1 MAFDSQ
7 RFLAARFCRMAAAFL
22 LAGCLTVAG
31 CAGGR
36 GAPDPAL
43 SQAAR
48 ELAAGMAVPAAP
60 GTGIL
65 FHDSEEQQVP
75 PRVRRVASIRRGGV
89 AGASSL
95 SSGAA
100 AAAEQ
105 AGVVAS
111 GRQTARAAALPS
123 IPVPRNIAGPAVS
136 QGHLRAVTG
145 PAGALPALPSVLPG
159 EAAGLDAA
167 AALPSEPAGA
177 PLLVLRSPVPALW
190 RRLAL
195 EAQDIF
201 GLDAALVL
209 AVIRAESSFN
219 ATAVSSA
226 GAEGAMQ
233 IMPRTQEELGLIDPF
248 DPRANVYAGA
258 QYLMEQLQR
267 FGSVELALAAYNAGP
282 ASVERYGGIP
292 PYAETREYVRR
303 VLAYWAAGRQ
313 EAGMAGGADRPPDA
327 PAAR

>member
-1 MAFDSQ
+1 MVFVRRHAMPGWL
-7 RFLAARFCRMAAAFL
+7 RGVAPVCLVFCL
-22 LAGCLTVAG
+22 LAAG

-36 GAPDPAL
+36 RTSDPAL
-43 SQAAR
+43 AQAVR
-48 ELAAGMAVPAAP
+48 ELAAGVEGPAIP
-60 GTGIL
+60 GTGVL
-65 FHDSEEQQVP
+65 SHDSEERQVA
-75 PRVRRVASIRRGGV
+75 PRVRRVASVRHGDV

-95 SSGAA
+95 SGVRSDVAVVDTAGSANVAVNAGAFGVDRAASPFFPHDLSGASSRL
-100 AAAEQ
+100 
-105 AGVVAS
+105 GVTDAAS
-111 GRQTARAAALPS
+111 GLAGASSDLPFAQPDTVTGLS
-123 IPVPRNIAGPAVS
+123 AVS
-136 QGHLRAVTG
+136 AV
-145 PAGALPALPSVLPG
+145 
-159 EAAGLDAA
+159 
-167 AALPSEPAGA
+167 
-177 PLLVLRSPVPALW
+177 PLEMATRPIPALW

-195 EAQDIF
+195 EAQEIF

-219 ATAVSSA
+219 AKAVSSA

-292 PYAETREYVRR
+292 PYAETQEYVRR
-303 VLAYWAAGRQ
+303 VLAYWEAGRRD
-313 EAGMAGGADRPPDA
+313 AGLTSYAGGQSADE
-327 PAAR
+327 AR

>member
-1 MAFDSQ
+1 MATGVRRALPQ
-7 RFLAARFCRMAAAFL
+7 WLRRAAAVWLLPVCL
-22 LAGCLTVAG
+22 LAGG

-36 GAPDPAL
+36 NVPDSVLA
-43 SQAAR
+43 QAAQ
-48 ELAAGMAVPAAP
+48 ELAAGMDAPAVP

-65 FHDSEEQQVP
+65 SHNSEERQVP
-75 PRVRRVASIRRGGV
+75 PRVRRVASVRHGDV
-89 AGASSL
+89 AGAVSL
-95 SSGAA
+95 SAGR
-100 AAAEQ
+100 
-105 AGVVAS
+105 AGVAASSGVTGTTLSAGPFFNVSPVAS
-111 GRQTARAAALPS
+111 GNAGIYAAPAGQAGTPSAPAL
-123 IPVPRNIAGPAVS
+123 
-136 QGHLRAVTG
+136 GHLNM
-145 PAGALPALPSVLPG
+145 
-159 EAAGLDAA
+159 AAGLNPAA
-167 AALPSEPAGA
+167 APPLATAVRPALLTPHT
-177 PLLVLRSPVPALW
+177 PVPALW

-195 EAQDIF
+195 EAQEIF

-292 PYAETREYVRR
+292 PYPETQEYVRR
-303 VLAYWAAGRQ
+303 VLAYWTAGRQ
-313 EAGMAGGADRPPDA
+313 EAAGSAESQ
-327 PAAR
+327 PAQEH